1 MKLGSVRSEARRS
14 VRWAAAPRL
23 ALLVVVM
30 TATGLRAQEEHAGLT
45 EYELACMACH
55 GVDGRGDGPHAKDL
69 AKRPADLTQ
78 ISKANNGRFPV
89 EDIRKMI
96 DGRADVKAHGPRDM
110 PVWGERYRS
119 AATAEG
125 LENAEQLARAQI
137 DALVSFVESI
147 QEP

>member
-55 GVDGRGDGPHAKDL
+55 GPDGRGMAGSAYPQLSGQWADYVQAKF
-69 AKRPADLTQ
+69 A
-78 ISKANNGRFPV
+78 
-89 EDIRKMI
+89 EW
-96 DGRADVKAHGPRDM
+96 RAG
-110 PVWGERYRS
+110 
-119 AATAEG
+119 TAC
-125 LENAEQLARAQI
+125 
-137 DALVSFVESI
+137 
-147 QEP
+147 

>member
-1 MKLGSVRSEARRS
+1 MKLGFCKKRSTTVRSLGRR
-14 VRWAAAPRL
+14 AASR
-23 ALLVVVM
+23 LLVVVM

-137 DALVSFVESI
+137 DALVSFVELI
-147 QEP
+147 